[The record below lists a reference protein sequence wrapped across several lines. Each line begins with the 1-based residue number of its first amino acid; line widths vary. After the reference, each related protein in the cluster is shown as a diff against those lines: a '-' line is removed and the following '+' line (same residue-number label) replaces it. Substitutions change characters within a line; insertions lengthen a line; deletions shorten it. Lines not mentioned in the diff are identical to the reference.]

1 MRFLCLHGIGSNSRI
16 LQQQT
21 AAIRYEL
28 GSGHTYDFVEGTIP
42 WDADPKLKGTMLDG
56 EKTFTYLDP
65 TSAES
70 CLRATELL
78 EQYVA
83 AEGPYDGVIGFS
95 LGSILAL
102 SWMIQR
108 QQEKETAPF
117 KVAIFFSSIFP
128 LRDMDALRQGRV
140 VTLESIPEECLDLPT
155 AHIWGA
161 NDEGQEHAQ
170 NTHRACKAETRSV
183 YVHGKGHEISTAPDD
198 LISMVKVINRAIQ
211 QATFWYLTPAEGQL
225 KMGAQDHHHMTDPV
239 QSDTAPEFLHGLQL
253 WVVGVGLCL
262 GLFLPSLEVSIVSTS
277 LITITDDFRG
287 FDQSTWVIT
296 SYLLTYTGFLMIWS
310 KCGDIFGV
318 KPSLLCS
325 LIVFVAFSGGC
336 GGAQSMNQLII
347 CRAFQ
352 GVGASGV
359 YTLTLFSLLRL
370 VPQKKYDLIA
380 TVAAANM
387 ALGLVL
393 GPLIGGAINMS
404 GDWRWIFL
412 LNLPAGAV
420 SWTLLL
426 VAMPSSYPY
435 LNSPSQAET
444 SAVQSRLSS
453 IKEAV
458 LAKQK
463 VFFRQ
468 VDFLGAFLV
477 LAFSMFI
484 IAALQEGNLNYAWS
498 SALIV
503 SFIVVS
509 GVLLLAFLAWEW
521 LVSRRA
527 KWKIQPMLP
536 WRLTRNRVFLG
547 VALGF
552 LLTGA
557 PLTICVIELPQRY
570 QTVNESSPLGAGV
583 KLLAYALSQPVG
595 SFICSSLSGRLKV
608 PFVYIIMGG
617 VVLQIVGL
625 FLLSSTPTTIDVWTG
640 QFGYA
645 VLAGLGVGL
654 AVTAVYIMVPLV
666 VDEGDQ
672 SIALGTGLQ
681 LRMLGG
687 ALGVAVATAILN
699 DHLQSALRH
708 VISGEQ
714 LSAVLESP
722 RAIGLL
728 RPEVQVQVRR
738 IFGEAYNLQMKAAGG
753 FSAGQVLA
761 VLLIWRKEQVRF
773 VRDAR

>member
-1 MRFLCLHGIGSNSRI
+1 M
-16 LQQQT
+16 
-21 AAIRYEL
+21 
-28 GSGHTYDFVEGTIP
+28 
-42 WDADPKLKGTMLDG
+42 
-56 EKTFTYLDP
+56 
-65 TSAES
+65 
-70 CLRATELL
+70 
-78 EQYVA
+78 
-83 AEGPYDGVIGFS
+83 GV
-95 LGSILAL
+95 
-102 SWMIQR
+102 
-108 QQEKETAPF
+108 
-117 KVAIFFSSIFP
+117 
-128 LRDMDALRQGRV
+128 
-140 VTLESIPEECLDLPT
+140 
-155 AHIWGA
+155 
-161 NDEGQEHAQ
+161 
-170 NTHRACKAETRSV
+170 
-183 YVHGKGHEISTAPDD
+183 
-198 LISMVKVINRAIQ
+198 
-211 QATFWYLTPAEGQL
+211 
-225 KMGAQDHHHMTDPV
+225 QDHHSATDLVP
-239 QSDTAPEFLHGLQL
+239 SDTAPEFLHGLQL
-253 WVVGVGLCL
+253 WVVGLGLCL

-277 LITITDDFRG
+277 LVTITNDFRG

-318 KPSLLCS
+318 KASLLCS
-325 LIVFVAFSGGC
+325 LVFFVAFSGGC
-336 GGAQSMNQLII
+336 GAAQSMNQLII

-393 GPLIGGAINMS
+393 GPLIGGAINIS
-404 GDWRWIFL
+404 GSWRWIFL

-426 VAMPSSYPY
+426 VAMPGDYPY
-435 LNSPSQAET
+435 LRSSQSSQSGT
-444 SAVQSRLSS
+444 SAVQSRLRSTTDTF
-453 IKEAV
+453 
-458 LAKQK
+458 LAKQRL
-463 VFFRQ
+463 FFRQ
-468 VDFLGAFLV
+468 VDFLGAFLI

-521 LVSRRA
+521 LVSRRH

-595 SFICSSLSGRLKV
+595 SFICSSLAGRLKV

-625 FLLSSTPTTIDVWTG
+625 FLLSTIPTTIHVWTG

-687 ALGVAVATAILN
+687 ALGVAIATAILN

-722 RAIGLL
+722 QAIGSL

-753 FSAGQVLA
+753 FSAGQILA
-761 VLLIWRKEQVRF
+761 VLLIWKKEQVVEGAKCSVEQKKGVMF
-773 VRDAR
+773 SHWIDAFNHPKLYRSVMCSDMVDALSENPLAGFKSQNS